1 MRKCIHHLPVSRL
14 EILFKKKK
22 NFGLDNEVE
31 DLIQRKRSILM
42 MLLILKDLELLEG
55 PRFDY

>member
-1 MRKCIHHLPVSRL
+1 MRKCIHHLVSRL
-14 EILFKKKK
+14 EILFKKIK

-31 DLIQRKRSILM
+31 DLISKRSIFNDAFDTKRFRV
-42 MLLILKDLELLEG
+42 IRRC